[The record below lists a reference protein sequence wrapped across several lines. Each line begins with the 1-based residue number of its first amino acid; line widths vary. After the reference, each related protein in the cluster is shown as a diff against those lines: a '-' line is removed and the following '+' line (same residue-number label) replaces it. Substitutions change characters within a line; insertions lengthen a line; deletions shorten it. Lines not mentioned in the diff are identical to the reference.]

1 MGIERGHGPPEYEGN
16 FQFLPI
22 YPIAKPSSNPVRK
35 ESRHPKPLL
44 RNCALEEGVDAAAE
58 AAIRCACR
66 ASVPKI
72 LGSAIDLPVPTHYHS
87 RHQSKPA
94 PIMSLT
100 IGTREVS
107 HVTILDIQGRIIL
120 GPEIGEL
127 RNAVRDLVAQGKK
140 KIILNLAHVDYLD
153 SSGVGELVACFTT
166 LRNAGG
172 ELKLLNLTQKVH
184 DVLHVTKLYTVF
196 DIKDDEF
203 TAVKSFD
210 YFFAK

>member
-1 MGIERGHGPPEYEGN
+1 MRPRKQPSVAPAER
-16 FQFLPI
+16 L
-22 YPIAKPSSNPVRK
+22 S
-35 ESRHPKPLL
+35 
-44 RNCALEEGVDAAAE
+44 
-58 AAIRCACR
+58 
-66 ASVPKI
+66 PKI

-87 RHQSKPA
+87 RHRQSRSNHVPDHRH
-94 PIMSLT
+94 PRSLP
-100 IGTREVS
+100 R
-107 HVTILDIQGRIIL
+107 HHPRH
-120 GPEIGEL
+120 PRAHHPRP
-127 RNAVRDLVAQGKK
+127 RNRRPPRRVHDLVAQGKK
-140 KIILNLAHVDYLD
+140 KIILNLADVDYID

-166 LRNAGG
+166 VRNAGG